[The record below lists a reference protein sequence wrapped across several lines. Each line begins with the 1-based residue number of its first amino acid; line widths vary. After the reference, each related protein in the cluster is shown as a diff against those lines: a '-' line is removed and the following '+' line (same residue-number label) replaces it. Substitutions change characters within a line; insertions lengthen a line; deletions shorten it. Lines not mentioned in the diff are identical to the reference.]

1 MKKFAFLI
9 LSGLCLL
16 GGKAMAQAT
25 GHIEFSVRDNYEDE
39 WVLSAGAKGLIVQS
53 SSKDDDGTSLWMKQ
67 EYYSTDL
74 KLTGA
79 DSVKVPRKARR
90 EDWLEADGKIYTFAR
105 GKDDSF
111 VVTESDPVAR
121 TTRAITSTFDHKS
134 SARLYTVGG
143 GKLVFANTEKKTE
156 KINIMDLQSGTV
168 KTLDVH
174 FDGVKD
180 KNVYVFALSI
190 INSNIMAFV
199 SVEGYT
205 WLLRTDM
212 EGNQLSRTQIIPDE
226 PEVITSAGI
235 CKSGALTFLT
245 GTYTKSKSGRA
256 NGIYMAALDGDNLS
270 FFKSYN
276 FLDLKNFTEF
286 MSEKQ
291 QKKVER
297 RKAKAEKAGKEY
309 NVDYRIV
316 SHDIEYDGQNYYYL
330 GEAFYPTYITYRQGN
345 VIITDFNG
353 YQYTHAVLVKFDPKG
368 NMIWDTCF
376 PMWPKNKP
384 MRAVQLAALGKQGS
398 NVSLVY
404 ADRDKLVSKVVD
416 SSTGA
421 EVQGKETDMI
431 QTGDDNEDVK
441 KMKSS
446 TVLHWW
452 DNNFIVFGRQYIKNK
467 DTGDRRK
474 VFGITKYT
482 LK

>member
-39 WVLSAGAKGLIVQS
+39 WVLPAGAKGLIVQS

-90 EDWLEADGKIYTFAR
+90 EDWLEADGKIYTIAR

-205 WLLRTDM
+205 
-212 EGNQLSRTQIIPDE
+212 
-226 PEVITSAGI
+226 
-235 CKSGALTFLT
+235 
-245 GTYTKSKSGRA
+245 
-256 NGIYMAALDGDNLS
+256 
-270 FFKSYN
+270 
-276 FLDLKNFTEF
+276 
-286 MSEKQ
+286 
-291 QKKVER
+291 
-297 RKAKAEKAGKEY
+297 
-309 NVDYRIV
+309 
-316 SHDIEYDGQNYYYL
+316 
-330 GEAFYPTYITYRQGN
+330 
-345 VIITDFNG
+345 
-353 YQYTHAVLVKFDPKG
+353 
-368 NMIWDTCF
+368 
-376 PMWPKNKP
+376 
-384 MRAVQLAALGKQGS
+384 
-398 NVSLVY
+398 
-404 ADRDKLVSKVVD
+404 
-416 SSTGA
+416 
-421 EVQGKETDMI
+421 
-431 QTGDDNEDVK
+431 
-441 KMKSS
+441 
-446 TVLHWW
+446 
-452 DNNFIVFGRQYIKNK
+452 
-467 DTGDRRK
+467 
-474 VFGITKYT
+474 
-482 LK
+482 